1 MAAARSTVSRFVTGD
16 YLAPAASRFA
26 GQRIVAVAYLVR
38 HPDAT
43 LLFDTGFP
51 FDEPTS
57 VSENEDSIP
66 TFPRPLE
73 ALLTAAGSSLDELDL
88 VANCH
93 LHIDHAGGNF
103 RLPMSVPIYV
113 QQRELEEARA
123 DDEPLVSDALAVD
136 RLAYRAVDGEHQIL
150 PGLLLVPTPGH
161 TRGHQSLVV
170 ETADGAVVLLGQ
182 AMPSA
187 TDVASAIYA
196 VGLERE
202 GSTPVP
208 PYPAWLPRLLD
219 LDLQRVMLAHD
230 LAVWQPEP
238 A

>member
-1 MAAARSTVSRFVTGD
+1 MKAHSTISRFVTGD
-16 YLAPAASRFA
+16 YLAPPASRFA

-57 VSENEDSIP
+57 VSEDEDPIP
-66 TFPRPLE
+66 TFPRPLD

-103 RLPMSVPIYV
+103 RLPTSLPIYV
-113 QQRELEEARA
+113 QQRELQDARA
-123 DDEPLVSDALAVD
+123 DDEPLVRDALAVD
-136 RLAYRAVDGEHQIL
+136 RLAYRPVDGEHEIL

-161 TRGHQSLVV
+161 TAGHQSLVV
-170 ETADGAVVLLGQ
+170 ETAGGTVVLLGQ

-202 GSTPVP
+202 GSAPVP

-219 LDLQRVMLAHD
+219 LDPQWVMLAHD
-230 LAVWQPEP
+230 LAVWQPET